1 MLYFVWAPREG
12 KEVTAK
18 VVSQEMG
25 VRGLVVSL
33 GTRMAEG
40 FQLWVRRGR
49 VVKGIL
55 TEWRVVPVG
64 DSCPDVELDRLTR
77 PLWGP
82 GSCRW
87 GAPDLL

>member
-40 FQLWVRRGR
+40 FQLWVREGCEGHPDRVEGGPRG
-49 VVKGIL
+49 
-55 TEWRVVPVG
+55 
-64 DSCPDVELDRLTR
+64 
-77 PLWGP
+77 
-82 GSCRW
+82 
-87 GAPDLL
+87 